1 VKGMPRCVLEGR
13 VFNTKW
19 PRKTLMVKGHKL
31 RSSENL
37 TEEAKALTF
46 LASMKARRND
56 ELRRQG
62 YKILKHKTRTKIGFK
77 AALRHRRA
85 RVENAVKNAREI
97 TKIALNNAAKA
108 MRVAV
113 EVMDDPRN
121 KGSERLAAVEI
132 VLNRAA
138 GRPTQTNIN
147 ASVDANATPAEATG
161 KELDQRIAETL
172 ERVERITG
180 RAPKAKKRP
189 RTALNLRVDNSNP
202 GSSSVH

>member
-1 VKGMPRCVLEGR
+1 MLEGR

-19 PRKTLMVKGHKL
+19 PRKNQFTKGHT
-31 RSSENL
+31 RSRAENMH
-37 TEEAKALTF
+37 EEANALR
-46 LASMKARRND
+46 LLGLLQARRND
-56 ELRRQG
+56 ELRRKG
-62 YKILKHKTRTKIGFK
+62 YRIVTSRSRIKMGFK
-77 AALRHRRA
+77 AKLRHKRA
-85 RVENAVKNAREI
+85 RQENAVKNAREI
-97 TKIALNNAAKA
+97 TKIALDNAAKA

-147 ASVDANATPAEATG
+147 ASVDANAPPAEATG

-189 RTALNLRVDNSNP
+189 RPALNLRKDDPNP
-202 GSSSVH
+202 GGSTVH